1 MKFFPPI
8 AGSGEQGPAG
18 PTGPEG
24 PAGPQGPQGETGPA
38 GPTGPQGPQGD
49 TGPAGPQGIQGET
62 GPQGIQGIQ
71 GVKGDTGDTGPAG
84 ATGPQGPQG
93 IQGETGPAGSNGV
106 GVPIGGTTGQ
116 VLQKASGTDY
126 DTEWA
131 TPSGGGGSLPMI
143 VLGKTSAASQNVG
156 GANGSETWWTW
167 DSQVKV
173 DAGFTHSTSVNPS
186 RITVAAD
193 GWYEIAFIGSAQTT
207 GSNRTTL
214 QGIFRVNGG
223 ATSRRGT
230 VRSYT
235 RGASYGN
242 VSPQLFATIQLS
254 AGDYIEVGSR
264 VEDTDA
270 TYTIN
275 TTGAEIDDDSHYL
288 QIKKVA

>member
-1 MKFFPPI
+1 MDLVKLRQRLEARRKAERERALDRVAFSGGV
-8 AGSGEQGPAG
+8 AGPKGDTGDTGPQGPQG
-18 PTGPEG
+18 ET
-24 PAGPQGPQGETGPA
+24 GPQGPQGETGPA
-38 GPTGPQGPQGD
+38 GPTGPQGPQGEP
-49 TGPAGPQGIQGET
+49 GA
-62 GPQGIQGIQ
+62 
-71 GVKGDTGDTGPAG
+71 TGPAG
-84 ATGPQGPQG
+84 A
-93 IQGETGPAGSNGV
+93 
-106 GVPIGGTTGQ
+106 
-116 VLQKASGTDY
+116 D
-126 DTEWA
+126 
-131 TPSGGGGSLPMI
+131 GGSLSMI

-167 DSQVKV
+167 NSQVKV

-193 GWYEIAFIGSAQTT
+193 GWYEIVFIGSAQTL
-207 GSNRTTL
+207 GSSRTTL

-235 RGASYGN
+235 RGAVYGN
-242 VSPQLFATIQLS
+242 ASPQLFATVQLS
-254 AGDYIEVGSR
+254 ANDYIEVGSR
-264 VEDTDA
+264 VEDTDS